1 MRARGKVKK
10 KKIYKKKETKQGNK
24 HVCVQESGVGGKR
37 ERVQINGYLKNT
49 GFFTLIIQLLLE
61 NKMC

>member
-10 KKIYKKKETKQGNK
+10 KKRKKRNKTRKQTC
-24 HVCVQESGVGGKR
+24 VCKTRVGLGGKR
-37 ERVQINGYLKNT
+37 EMVQINGYLKNT
-49 GFFTLIIQLLLE
+49 GFFTPIIQLLLE

>member
-37 ERVQINGYLKNT
+37 DP
-49 GFFTLIIQLLLE
+49 GFFTLIIQLLLDK
-61 NKMC
+61 KMC